1 MYIFFLLCLMPLMYG
16 LGYNL
21 NTANEG
27 VWLSGAAYCNKE
39 GYPSMKLIGYASGF
53 KYYETLYDKSSDLQG
68 YTAVNSNT
76 KQIAIVFRGSASI
89 TNWLEDAKVIQ
100 VPYETFPECNCK
112 VHTGF
117 YKSAKNIYSQVYS
130 SVRDILD
137 VYPSY
142 SVLVTGH
149 SYGAAVAQL
158 VAMELLS
165 SKIVSSVYNYGQPRI
180 GNPAYAKFVN
190 AKKLDL
196 WRFTHYKDMVPHVPP
211 ITELNYYH
219 SCREVYEDQNHA
231 LQMCSATEGEDHA
244 CADQFALY
252 QTDTTDHHV
261 YLNHALECDT
271 STL

>member
-1 MYIFFLLCLMPLMYG
+1 MPLMYG

-39 GYPSMKLIGYASGF
+39 GYPNMKLIGYATGF
-53 KYYETLYDKSSDLQG
+53 KYYETLYDKSTDLQG
-68 YTAVNSNT
+68 YTAVNSNS
-76 KQIAIVFRGSASI
+76 KQIAIVFRGTSSI
-89 TNWLEDAKVIQ
+89 SNWLDDAEVIQ
-100 VPYETFPECNCK
+100 VPYETFPECKCK

-165 SKIVSSVYNYGQPRI
+165 SKIASSVYNYGQPRI

-196 WRFTHYKDMVPHVPP
+196 WRFTHHKDMVPHVPP

-231 LQMCSATEGEDHA
+231 LQMCSATEGEDPK

-252 QTDTTDHHV
+252 QTDTADHHI
-261 YLNHALECDT
+261 YLNHALDCHA
-271 STL
+271 STV